1 LVPSLRIS
9 TWSPF
14 VQYGVA
20 MNKLQRKQ
28 RKQKKREENNR
39 KRSEYKEQL
48 KNGPRKC
55 GECRACC
62 FVFALLDKPEK
73 TWCKHSTKSGCACYE
88 GRPPV
93 CRDYVCEW
101 LYNRDWPQCTRPDK
115 SGLVVTYRGKYNGIP
130 IMVVTE
136 VWPNAANSATG
147 REIIESLKDNGM
159 FIAVRGIGVYCH
171 HLGICSREQV
181 DEIMSFLGAASDAA
195 REEQRQVTFDFT

>member
-1 LVPSLRIS
+1 
-9 TWSPF
+9 
-14 VQYGVA
+14 

-136 VWPNAANSATG
+136 VWPDAAKSATG
-147 REIIESLKDNGM
+147 REIIETLKDNGI
-159 FIAVRGIGVYCH
+159 FIVVEGVKGRMVFCR
-171 HLGICSREQV
+171 HLGVHSQERAEEV
-181 DEIMSFLGAASDAA
+181 AEFLRANKDAA
-195 REEQRQVTFDFT
+195 MQEDRQVPFDFI